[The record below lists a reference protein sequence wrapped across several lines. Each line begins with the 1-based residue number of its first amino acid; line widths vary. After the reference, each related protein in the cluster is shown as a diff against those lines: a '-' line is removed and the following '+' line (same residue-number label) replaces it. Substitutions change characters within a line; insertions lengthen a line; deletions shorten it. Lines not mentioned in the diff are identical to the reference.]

1 MANEICVF
9 CGEKHSAF
17 RSALIQCGST
27 WQKTCKTCEKEL
39 RDLDEIE
46 VCRRALIR
54 GIAENPDR
62 IRERI
67 ELITEAE
74 NHRPRCLRCGANLT
88 FMEEQELDNTP
99 MQNSVFLETFDVLPA
114 CCESCGKY
122 EFFNPA
128 IVRKNKY
135 LVYLISKDTQE

>member
-27 WQKTCKTCEKEL
+27 WQKACKTCEKEL

-54 GIAENPDR
+54 GIAENPDKL
-62 IRERI
+62 RERI
-67 ELITEAE
+67 NLITEAE
-74 NHRPRCLRCGANLT
+74 CHALIDQAVAEGITYAKNNKESNSERHVYMLLSGKRTIGKVVTQPGAPDENGLRIWNAT
-88 FMEEQELDNTP
+88 E
-99 MQNSVFLETFDVLPA
+99 
-114 CCESCGKY
+114 
-122 EFFNPA
+122 
-128 IVRKNKY
+128 
-135 LVYLISKDTQE
+135 